1 MSVTE
6 PTIYL
11 VMQGGPGLPKNFFFG
26 VRGRPPGP
34 LPWIC
39 HCNVNV
45 CKSGGEVVAIGL
57 NE

>member
-11 VMQGGPGLPKNFFFG
+11 VMQGGPGKFFWSDG
-26 VRGRPPGP
+26 QAPLVPSPGSATVM
-34 LPWIC
+34 LRY
-39 HCNVNV
+39 V
-45 CKSGGEVVAIGL
+45 KAGGEVVAIGL